1 MSNPCINRW
10 GLNSFWHNF
19 WHSDSRYALML
30 QQDKAFTTLVQLYF
44 KYGTVFASTFG
55 HSTFWYKTGAKPS
68 PLDLNY
74 YYRWVTIKG
83 TDQYESYTARL
94 RLTSAESFQTRVSIL
109 RYDSWFIINLYWFQ
123 PDKLKNKRDKRSLLT
138 PTVIPY
144 AAIPRP
150 IEATTRLQTLLRK
163 AAPLQF
169 TKSTPYNF

>member
-55 HSTFWYKTGAKPS
+55 HNTFWYKTGAKPA

-94 RLTSAESFQTRVSIL
+94 RLKSAESFQTRVSIL

-123 PDKLKNKRDKRSLLT
+123 PDKLKNKRAKRSVLD

-144 AAIPRP
+144 TTSFRSNAP
-150 IEATTRLQTLLRK
+150 ITRLQTLLLK
-163 AAPLQF
+163 ATPTQF
-169 TKSTPYNF
+169 VKTTPYNF